1 MNKIS
6 KEVII
11 NNKFGLHARPAGM
24 IAAFASKAKS
34 DVWIIMDEK
43 KVDASSIVDIL
54 TLACSPGTKI
64 KFEIDNSR
72 DRDVLDHITELI
84 EKNFGE

>member
-1 MNKIS
+1 MSKIS
-6 KEVII
+6 KEIII

-24 IAAFASKAKS
+24 IAALVSKAKS
-34 DVWIIMDEK
+34 DIWIIMDEK

-64 KFEIDNSR
+64 KLEIDNPL
-72 DRDVLDHITELI
+72 DRNVLEHITELVK
-84 EKNFGE
+84 KNFGE

>member
-6 KEVII
+6 KDIII
-11 NNKFGLHARPAGM
+11 NNKFGLHARPAAM
-24 IAAFASKAKS
+24 IAAFALKAKS
-34 DVWIIMDEK
+34 DVWIIRDNK
-43 KVDASSIVDIL
+43 RVDASSIVDIL

-64 KFEIDNSR
+64 KLEIDNPR

-84 EKNFGE
+84 GKNFEE